1 MHAVQHF
8 LTARVPATLL
18 IAVITP
24 EVVHVP
30 HPSLQPTHAH
40 NQFVFIYLFNL
51 HIGIGL
57 LALPK
62 AFSEAGMVLGSIL
75 LIILAFVGYMTATYM
90 IEAMAAANAYVKLE
104 QREKKES
111 SENESSSDAQKV
123 NQVHVGFTLLTS
135 DVLYSPTHP
144 MVPGKVNPPPDGIRG
159 RMLLGGCSEATSA
172 DCCSFGLNPPDFR
185 ASC

>member
-1 MHAVQHF
+1 MHA
-8 LTARVPATLL
+8 
-18 IAVITP
+18 AVRIWLHETSP
-24 EVVHVP
+24 GLQQFFNCQSTSNLVNCSYNP
-30 HPSLQPTHAH
+30 RGSSCSPSLPPTHTH
-40 NQFVFIYLFNL
+40 YLFNLHIGISQSVCLVNCIYLFNL

-123 NQVHVGFTLLTS
+123 NQVHVRI
-135 DVLYSPTHP
+135 YSS
-144 MVPGKVNPPPDGIRG
+144 NQ
-159 RMLLGGCSEATSA
+159 
-172 DCCSFGLNPPDFR
+172 
-185 ASC
+185 

>member
-1 MHAVQHF
+1 MHAVLDSSNF

-24 EVVHVP
+24 ETVHVL
-30 HPSLQPTHAH
+30 HPSLQPTHTH

-62 AFSEAGMVLGSIL
+62 AFSEAGMALGSIL
-75 LIILAFVGYMTATYM
+75 LIILAFAGYMTATYM

-111 SENESSSDAQKV
+111 SENESSSDPQKV
-123 NQVHVGFTLLTS
+123 NQVHAGFTFHI
-135 DVLYSPTHP
+135 LYSPTHP
-144 MVPGKVNPPPDGIRG
+144 MVPGKVNPPPDQIRA
-159 RMLLGGCSEATSA
+159 RMLQ
-172 DCCSFGLNPPDFR
+172 
-185 ASC
+185 ASWWL

>member
-1 MHAVQHF
+1 MQLWESGYTRLVLDSSNF
-8 LTARVPATLL
+8 WTARVPATLL

-123 NQVHVGFTLLTS
+123 NQVHVRI
-135 DVLYSPTHP
+135 YSSSQWYTILSHTPY
-144 MVPGKVNPPPDGIRG
+144 GSWK
-159 RMLLGGCSEATSA
+159 SESSPRR
-172 DCCSFGLNPPDFR
+172 D
-185 ASC
+185 